1 MLSPVARSRR
11 LVVRCVALVVGLAAG
26 AAVPSW
32 VAADELADKGRELVA
47 KHAPAVVWVTANI
60 KQDMAAMGV
69 QFGGMPGQ
77 AGERRTTAIGTV
89 VDPSGI
95 VVVATNR
102 LKPPLGMVSMM
113 IVDGQ
118 AKPIETKTELSK
130 PVIQLADGTE
140 VPARIALEDPDTG
153 LTYLAPDKPLKEP
166 LASMPPERAAELRQ
180 LDQVFQIS
188 REGKKLGTVPNVS
201 IGRISAVL
209 TKPRRGYVPGG
220 ALRFG
225 PYFDESG
232 RFVGVASI
240 QTPKDIQVGFTDGE
254 IITLIIPAADLAE
267 AVAQVRDQ
275 AANPAP

>member
-11 LVVRCVALVVGLAAG
+11 LVVRHVALVVGLAAG

-69 QFGGMPGQ
+69 QFGGMLGP
-77 AGERRTTAIGTV
+77 AGDRRTTAIGTV

-102 LKPPLGMVSMM
+102 LKPSLGMVKMM
-113 IVDGQ
+113 IVDGE

-140 VPARIALEDPDTG
+140 VPARIALEDPETG
-153 LTYLAPDKPLKEP
+153 LTYLAPDKPLTKP
-166 LASMPPERAAELRQ
+166 LASMPQEAAAELRH
-180 LDQVFQIS
+180 LDPVIQIS
-188 REGKKLGTVPNVS
+188 RQGKNLGTVPTVG
-201 IGRISAVL
+201 IGRISAIL
-209 TKPRRGYVPGG
+209 TKPRRGYVPEGV
-220 ALRFG
+220 LRFG
-225 PYFDESG
+225 PYFDQGG

-240 QTPKDIQVGFTDGE
+240 QMPKDLQAGFTDGD
-254 IITLIIPAADLAE
+254 ITTLIIPAADLAE
-267 AVAQVRDQ
+267 AIAQVRDQ
-275 AANPAP
+275 AAKPAP